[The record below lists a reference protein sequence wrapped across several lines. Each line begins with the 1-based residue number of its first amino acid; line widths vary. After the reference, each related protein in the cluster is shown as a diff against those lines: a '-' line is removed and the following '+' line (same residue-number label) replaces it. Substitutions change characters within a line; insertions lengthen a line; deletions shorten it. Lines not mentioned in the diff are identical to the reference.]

1 MKPHSRA
8 KALVVCGFSLVEV
21 LVASAVLSIV
31 LVIMLGTM
39 ATSLSL
45 WRNTENKLAADREGR
60 AAELL
65 MAQDLSG
72 VLIPADQNLWPRV
85 KEGYLQFLTTKSVDY
100 QSQNGNN
107 SGDVCFVEYFVDQ
120 ERGQI
125 TRRFI
130 ASEETFEDIIKAGA
144 FPAPGGQ
151 DAQLVATNL
160 LPRPADAVRGM
171 NLEQE
176 APRTNIVM
184 LNERLLPQDD
194 GDDVPPVAVEVNF
207 AVADPEA
214 LANRDLWENPNYR
227 FRNAGLYS
235 FRIHF
240 PPPID
245 SP

>member
-1 MKPHSRA
+1 MKPDARVRISTA
-8 KALVVCGFSLVEV
+8 TGFSLVEV

-31 LVIMLGTM
+31 LAIMLGTM

-72 VLIPADQNLWPRV
+72 VLLPEDKELWPQLNR
-85 KEGYLQFLTTKSVDY
+85 GYLQFLTAKSVEY
-100 QSQNGNN
+100 QSQKANN
-107 SGDVCFVEYFVDQ
+107 AGDVCFVEYFVDQ

-125 TRRFI
+125 TRRFV
-130 ASEETFEDIIKAGA
+130 ASEETYEDIIKVGS

-160 LPRPADAVRGM
+160 LPRPSDAVRGM

-176 APRTNIVM
+176 APQTNIVI
-184 LNERLLPQDD
+184 LNEEMLPQED
-194 GDDVPPVAVEVNF
+194 GDDNPPVAVEVNF

-214 LANRDLWENPNYR
+214 LANRDLWENPSYR